1 MTWKSRIAALLLAL
15 CCLTAA
21 LTGCGKKQTD
31 TAAPI
36 DQPTQTQTAPE
47 PVDDY
52 EPTKGDKMCIRDRSG
67 SAFAVRPCAR
77 GRYRGSRRAARRA
90 RCASASRGDR

>member
-52 EPTKGDKMCIRDRSG
+52 EPTKGDKPYYVRVNLQAGTCCGSANRARTRSCSRPSG
-67 SAFAVRPCAR
+67 SRPSDSPAPC
-77 GRYRGSRRAARRA
+77 
-90 RCASASRGDR
+90 

>member
-52 EPTKGDKMCIRDRSG
+52 KQCCRRGQG
-67 SAFAVRPCAR
+67 SASPSKQATGATDP
-77 GRYRGSRRAARRA
+77 SAARRIYPTVH
-90 RCASASRGDR
+90 C

>member
-47 PVDDY
+47 PVDD
-52 EPTKGDKMCIRDRSG
+52 
-67 SAFAVRPCAR
+67 
-77 GRYRGSRRAARRA
+77 
-90 RCASASRGDR
+90 